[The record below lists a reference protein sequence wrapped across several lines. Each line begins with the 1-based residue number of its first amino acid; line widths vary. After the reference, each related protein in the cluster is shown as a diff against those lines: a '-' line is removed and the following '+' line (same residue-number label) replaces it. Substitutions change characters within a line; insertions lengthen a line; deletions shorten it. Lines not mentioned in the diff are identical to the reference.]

1 MGGGD
6 SSGGKK
12 KGGGGSG
19 GGGSG
24 GGNNGFKALGL
35 SEPVYH
41 GIVRM
46 GFRNPTP
53 VQRKALPVILTGSDA
68 CVMARTGSGK
78 TIAFLVPLLERLLKL
93 KANASVQQQ
102 QQQSSCRAVILSPT
116 RELSLQTLKVL
127 TKLAH
132 FTDLKAIGIHGG
144 EGMEKQFDMLASK
157 PDSTFLHGVAHDG
170 CSWSILVPCLFSL
183 PCLIVV
189 VPSSVIYYVAVI
201 VATPGRLA
209 HHLTE
214 IPDFNLSNCAM
225 CILDEGD
232 RCMEMGFALQIRQIS
247 RTMPES
253 SCQKVILSATMPKS
267 LVEFTKSGFCQD
279 PQGVRLDQ
287 ECSVSEELRIA
298 FLTCRSSEKDAALLH
313 VLHHIQLDLEANKS
327 LRTGL
332 TIVFAATRHHVEYLH
347 CLLEAS
353 GLSSTLIYGTLDQDA
368 RKSNLSAFRSGKKSI
383 LVVTDVAARGIDV
396 PLIDHVIHYH
406 FPSEQKLFVH
416 RSGRAARAG
425 RIGFCW
431 GLVDPEEMPYMVDLH
446 LFLGRPLTTAGTG
459 DNDNSN
465 DNPTSYTLQE
475 MTPDMVQY
483 GSLPVSIVTQ
493 EVENV
498 HRLIHSEFAGS
509 RETESLQALARVCS
523 NAMKQYRR
531 TRPEASRDAVR
542 RAKAILEGAR
552 LESGQRVGQGRIPTH
567 PLLRGIEERVFLA
580 TTGVAKVDG
589 KERQQQ
595 EQQILSNFQ
604 DCEKLLQEIA
614 AFRPKET
621 VFEAFATGVHG
632 KDLSVA
638 SQVDRGRTTNTKK
651 GNAAAAL
658 TAMKNMR
665 RQMKTVRNKGTV
677 LVVAGSA
684 TALKL
689 NDKEEPSEVEANG
702 APRASEASVKSS
714 NSITAENGDD
724 TAPRIRKPKIFV
736 SKAERRRLAKANT
749 SGVLARPEHT
759 VPNGNDAP
767 KKRKTASDFRDPAFY
782 IDNDLT
788 GSAEE
793 TQRARTIEAAMQPNA
808 GMKGIAGTAFRI
820 EEAMLDVVGDENE
833 ELIQKQRMV
842 RWDKSKRKY
851 VQTTVG
857 AELRGD
863 SKSKK
868 MRLESGQRVSTEK
881 MKLGELYAKW
891 QKKTNR
897 SVGRNGVFDDGPSEQ
912 YDNRQA
918 KGKGTHGASRG
929 GTKSALEIKKERA
942 KKQDVKVKN
951 MKKGDRKRM
960 EQKQKT
966 DSGKKGPSNVGRQ
979 KPKVNKK
986 GR

>member
-1 MGGGD
+1 MGGD
-6 SSGGKK
+6 AGKK
-12 KGGGGSG
+12 KGGASGGSA
-19 GGGSG
+19 

-53 VQRKALPVILTGSDA
+53 VQRKALPVVLTGADA

-93 KANASVQQQ
+93 KANASSQQ

-157 PDSTFLHGVAHDG
+157 PD
-170 CSWSILVPCLFSL
+170 I
-183 PCLIVV
+183 
-189 VPSSVIYYVAVI
+189 I

-214 IPDFNLSNCAM
+214 IPDFNLNNCAV

-279 PQGVRLDQ
+279 PQVVRLDQ

-313 VLHHIQLDLEANKS
+313 VLHHIQLDLQANKS

-332 TIVFAATRHHVEYLH
+332 SIIFAATRHHVEYIH

-353 GLSSTLIYGTLDQDA
+353 GMSSTLIYGTLDQDA
-368 RKSNLSAFRSGKKSI
+368 RKANLSAFRSGKKSI

-396 PLIDHVIHYH
+396 PLIDHVVHYH
-406 FPSEQKLFVH
+406 FPPDAKLFVH

-446 LFLGRPLTTAGTG
+446 LFLGRPLATASTG
-459 DNDNSN
+459 DKDNSN
-465 DNPTSYTLQE
+465 DNLASYTLQE

-483 GSLPVSIVTQ
+483 GSLPVSIVAQ

-498 HRLIHSEFAGS
+498 HRLIHSEFTGS
-509 RETESLQALARVCS
+509 RETESLQALARVCTNS
-523 NAMKQYRR
+523 MKQYRR

-542 RAKAILEGAR
+542 RAKAVLEGTR
-552 LESGQRVGQGRIPTH
+552 LESGQRVGNGRIPTH
-567 PLLRGIEERVFLA
+567 PLFRGIEERVFIA
-580 TTGVAKVDG
+580 TAGVAKGEG

-595 EQQILSNFQ
+595 EQQSLSNFQ
-604 DCEKLLQEIA
+604 DCENLLQEIA

-621 VFEAFATGVHG
+621 VFEAFATGVG
-632 KDLSVA
+632 KDGVA

-651 GNAAAAL
+651 GSSAAAL

-689 NDKEEPSEVEANG
+689 NDKEEPTVMEAND
-702 APRASEASVKSS
+702 ASRASSEASGKSS
-714 NSITAENGDD
+714 NDNIAENGDD
-724 TAPRIRKPKIFV
+724 VAPKIRKPKIFL
-736 SKAERRRLAKANT
+736 SKAERRRLAKANR
-749 SGVLARPEHT
+749 SGVDAGAEQT

-788 GSAEE
+788 GNTEE
-793 TQRARTIEAAMQPNA
+793 SQRARTIEAAMQPNA

-833 ELIQKQRMV
+833 EMIQKHRMV
-842 RWDKSKRKY
+842 RWDKTKRKY
-851 VQTTVG
+851 VKTTVG
-857 AELRGD
+857 EELRGD

-868 MRLESGQRVSTEK
+868 MRLESGQLVSTDK

-912 YDNRQA
+912 YDNRKA
-918 KGKGTHGASRG
+918 KGKGIHGEGRG

-951 MKKGDRKRM
+951 MKKGDRKKV

-966 DSGKKGPSNVGRQ
+966 SSGKKGPVNVGRQ
-979 KPKVNKK
+979 KPKVHKK